1 MSDDPETENALDEP
15 IGSPIGRW
23 KRWPWILGG
32 VAALLV
38 LTVVAAAVVR
48 LPYYT
53 ISPGSALDMNAQIEI
68 EGADADDDPA
78 GELLLLF
85 VRQRARVN
93 ALRWIQASFDSDI
106 DLYREQTFTG
116 GRSPNDIRDA
126 AVADM
131 TVAQYSAKVVALQ
144 RLGYEL
150 EVERPGM
157 LVLHVFRS
165 MPAAGTLE
173 VGDVIIRIDGQP
185 VADAEGLT
193 HAIQRHEPGE
203 TVEVTFVR
211 DGETMTK
218 DVPTEAAEGDE
229 ERTVIGVHVALPYEF
244 PVDIEIDTNDIG
256 GPSAGLAMTL
266 AIVEALAPGEM
277 TGGRSVAVTGTIALD
292 GRVGP
297 VGGVGQK
304 ALSARDAG
312 ATLFL
317 VPSSEV
323 EEARERVGDGLEVVG
338 IDDLDDA
345 LVALERAG
353 GDPIDEVQRD
363 AA

>member
-1 MSDDPETENALDEP
+1 MPDDPEPLIILDEP
-15 IGSPIGRW
+15 TVAPGRR

-32 VAALLV
+32 VGLLLV
-38 LTVVAAAVVR
+38 LSVIAAAVVR

-53 ISPGSALDMNAQIEI
+53 ISPGSALDVNDQIEI
-68 EGADADDDPA
+68 TDADADDPE

-93 ALRWIQASFDSDI
+93 ALRWIQASLDPDV
-106 DLYREQTFTG
+106 DLYREQSFTG
-116 GRSPNDIRDA
+116 GHSPDEVRDA

-131 TVAQYSAKVVALQ
+131 AVAQYSAKVVALQ
-144 RLGYEL
+144 RLGYDLPL
-150 EVERPGM
+150 EREGVR
-157 LVLHVFRS
+157 VLHVFRS
-165 MPAAGTLE
+165 LPAAGTLE
-173 VGDVIIRIDGQP
+173 SGDVIVAIDGRE
-185 VADAEGLT
+185 VADADELT
-193 HAIQRHEPGE
+193 RAIQRHEPGE

-211 DGETMTK
+211 
-218 DVPTEAAEGDE
+218 GDE
-229 ERTVIGVHVALPYEF
+229 RMTESVRTAGAEDDEARTVIGVHVAPPYEF
-244 PVDIEIDTNDIG
+244 PVDIEIDTQDIG

-266 AIVEALAPGEM
+266 SIIEALTPGEL
-277 TGGRSVAVTGTIALD
+277 TGGQSVAVTGTIGLD

-323 EEARERVGDGLEVVG
+323 GQARERVGDEVEIVG
-338 IDDLDDA
+338 VDDLDDA

-353 GDPIDEVQRD
+353 GDPVEEVRRD